1 MPAFASF
8 TILLGRF
15 EVLRPVMLT
24 STYPPSKRAR
34 LLRRLAE
41 RGGYTLVELLV
52 VMVIL
57 LVILTALTDAF
68 ASATKAEVDQT
79 SRASDQQSARQA
91 LDRMRKDIHCASSST
106 GPTATVD
113 GLGNPNG
120 GYVILFNE
128 TPGQCYGVTTA
139 PSTGVQWCTVLVTPT
154 RYALYRE
161 NTGVCDGANATFE
174 VDYLTVANPW
184 TVPACAAG
192 RYPTVE
198 VDLNVNR
205 DPVTRPGRNY
215 ELKDAIALRNALT
228 TCA

>member
-1 MPAFASF
+1 
-8 TILLGRF
+8 
-15 EVLRPVMLT
+15 MLT
-24 STYPPSKRAR
+24 PTHLASLKAR
-34 LLRRLAE
+34 LLRRLAD

-57 LVILTALTDAF
+57 LIILAALTDAF

-106 GPTATVD
+106 GPTATLD
-113 GLGNPNG
+113 GAGNPN

-128 TPGQCYGVTTA
+128 TPNQCYGVTTG
-139 PSTGVQWCTVLVTPT
+139 SSGVQWCTTLVSPS

-161 NTGVCDGANATFE
+161 NSGNCDGTNATFE
-174 VDYLTVANPW
+174 VDYLTTANPW
-184 TVPACAAG
+184 AVPACSAG
-192 RYPTVE
+192 RYPTVN

-215 ELKDAIALRNALT
+215 ELTDAIALRNALT
-228 TCA
+228 TCS

>member
-1 MPAFASF
+1 MP
-8 TILLGRF
+8 
-15 EVLRPVMLT
+15 T
-24 STYPPSKRAR
+24 STHPTSLKAR
-34 LLRRLAE
+34 LRRRFADP
-41 RGGYTLVELLV
+41 GGYTLVELLV

-57 LVILTALTDAF
+57 LVILAALTDAF
-68 ASATKAEVDQT
+68 ASATKTEVDQT

-91 LDRMRKDIHCASSST
+91 LDRMRKDIHCASSAT

-113 GLGNPNG
+113 GLGNPTG

-128 TPGQCYGVTTA
+128 TPDQCYGVTTA
-139 PSTGVQWCTVLVTPT
+139 PSSGVQWCTILISPN

-161 NTGVCDGANATFE
+161 NSGSCDGTDATFE
-174 VDYLTVANPW
+174 VDYVTTANPW

-192 RYPTVE
+192 RYPTVQ

-215 ELKDAIALRNALT
+215 DLKDAIALRNALT
-228 TCA
+228 TCS